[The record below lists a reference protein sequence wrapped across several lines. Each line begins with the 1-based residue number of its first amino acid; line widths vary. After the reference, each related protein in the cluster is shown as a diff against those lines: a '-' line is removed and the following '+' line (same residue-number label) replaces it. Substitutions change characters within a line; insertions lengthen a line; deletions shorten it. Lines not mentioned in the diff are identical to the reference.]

1 MATEV
6 IKKDGSKVAFDA
18 SKIRSVIRA
27 AGVGANLPE
36 ERIEE
41 LVKEVGNVVIDAAEK
56 SETVSTREIRAMA
69 LDELDRIAPQVS
81 AGWRAYDAKKE

>member
-6 IKKDGSKVAFDA
+6 IKKDGSRVAFDG

-27 AGVGANLPE
+27 AGVGADLPK

-41 LVKEVGNVVIDAAEK
+41 LVKEVGNVVIDAVEK

-69 LDELDRIAPQVS
+69 LDELDRVAPQVS